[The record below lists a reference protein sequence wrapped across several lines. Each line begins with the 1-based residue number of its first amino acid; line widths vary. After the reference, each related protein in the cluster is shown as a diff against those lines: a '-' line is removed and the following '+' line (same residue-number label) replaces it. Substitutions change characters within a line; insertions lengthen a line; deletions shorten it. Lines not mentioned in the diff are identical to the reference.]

1 MPGGQSSGM
10 LAVRKQLRAET
21 AAPPLLCTAAV
32 WTILVIAVLAS
43 GCGSH
48 HSVLD
53 EGVHVGSRGRLYRI
67 GPTQAVT
74 AVQQARAEWERE
86 LASRARARPR
96 QTFANL
102 PVEVLRVRLAAF
114 ARRYDFEV
122 TSLRLRHPRQLAPDV
137 VVRTSHYLELAHALP
152 SILKRLDPKV
162 RTNDDRTGW
171 RYEGFFL
178 EADDEHGV
186 PFAAVFNFWRGPGG
200 GGGQFARS
208 DPLFPF
214 AHL

>member
-1 MPGGQSSGM
+1 MRFFA
-10 LAVRKQLRAET
+10 LAT
-21 AAPPLLCTAAV
+21 
-32 WTILVIAVLAS
+32 LVIAVLAS

-53 EGVHVGSRGRLYRI
+53 QGVRVGPRGGLHRI
-67 GPTQAVT
+67 RPTQAVA

-86 LASRARARPR
+86 LASRARAHPQ

-102 PVEVLRVRLAAF
+102 PEPVLRDRLAAF

-122 TSLRLRHPRQLAPDV
+122 TSLRLRRPRQLAPDI

-152 SILKRLDPKV
+152 SILKQLDPKL

-171 RYEGFFL
+171 RFEGFFL

-208 DPLFPF
+208 VPLFPF